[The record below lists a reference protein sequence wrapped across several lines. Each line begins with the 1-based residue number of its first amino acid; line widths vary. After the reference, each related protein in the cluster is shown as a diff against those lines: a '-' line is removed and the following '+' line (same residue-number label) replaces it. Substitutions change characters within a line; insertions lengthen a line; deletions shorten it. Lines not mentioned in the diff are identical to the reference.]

1 MKERKTIYCKEA
13 EVWDR
18 VVECAKEG
26 DISISQLLLS
36 PFQKSGSV
44 QVGLGQINR
53 MESKLDEIIGEHL
66 KYQAKDL
73 IEDVII
79 PPKTWRD
86 TDYEKHEQNA
96 IDHPPH
102 ALGDSPVESTDY
114 VDRTTRGD
122 MAVPRSDD
130 EVIREAQDKLENIQ
144 ASRGYFN
151 PQPKKGK

>member
-79 PPKTWRD
+79 PPKTYRD
-86 TDYEKHEQNA
+86 T
-96 IDHPPH
+96 
-102 ALGDSPVESTDY
+102 
-114 VDRTTRGD
+114 DRTTRGD
-122 MAVPRSDD
+122 MLGPRSDD
-130 EVIREAQDKLENIQ
+130 EVIREAQDKLEKIQ

-151 PQPKKGK
+151 PQPKKGGK

>member
-53 MESKLDEIIGEHL
+53 LESKLDRIEGLIKIIEERGFPVPNVD
-66 KYQAKDL
+66 AVVKDL

-79 PPKTWRD
+79 PPKTYRD
-86 TDYEKHEQNA
+86 
-96 IDHPPH
+96 
-102 ALGDSPVESTDY
+102 TDY

-122 MAVPRSDD
+122 MLGPRSDD
-130 EVIREAQDKLENIQ
+130 EVLREAQDKLEKIQ